1 MKTPA
6 KVPVFWFR
14 WLLVV
19 IVGVMLFGISMI
31 MSPHLISQFFSLLF
45 YASANGIESQ
55 FGTAAVAYITLIHG
69 VLGAVMFGWGMSLL
83 LVLLRLFQR
92 GSREG
97 WLILSVSVTVWFVP
111 DTLFSLWTGFW
122 QNAVL
127 NLLFALLFA
136 IPLVATYG
144 LFKNDSA

>member
-1 MKTPA
+1 MKTRP
-6 KVPVFWFR
+6 KVPAFWFR

-31 MSPHLISQFFSLLF
+31 LSPDLIRQFFSLLF
-45 YASANGIESQ
+45 YASASSIESR
-55 FGTAAVAYITLIHG
+55 FGTAAVAYITLVHG
-69 VLGAVMFGWGMSLL
+69 VLGAVMFGWGVSLL
-83 LVLLRLFQR
+83 LVLLGPFQR
-92 GSREG
+92 GSREA

-122 QNAVL
+122 QNAVI
-127 NLLFALLFA
+127 NLAFALLFA

-144 LFKNDSA
+144 VFKDNCT

>member
-1 MKTPA
+1 MKTRP

-31 MSPHLISQFFSLLF
+31 LSPELILQFFSLLV
-45 YASANGIESQ
+45 YAAADGIERQ

-69 VLGAVMFGWGMSLL
+69 VLGAVMLGWAVSLL
-83 LVLLRLFQR
+83 LVLLGPFQR
-92 GSREG
+92 GIREG
-97 WLILSVSVTVWFVP
+97 WVILSVSVTVWFVP

-127 NLLFALLFA
+127 NLVFALLFA
-136 IPLVATYG
+136 IPLVATHG
-144 LFKNDSA
+144 LFKKDSA